1 MDKKLNIDKNTAIED
16 LIEENPE
23 MNDVLYEYGLYCG
36 NCFAAGW
43 DTLEE
48 GAKMHGL
55 EDDEIEELI
64 GELQRKADE
73 VKNAATEEKLAEKME

>member
-1 MDKKLNIDKNTAIED
+1 MKNNKINKNTGIEE
-16 LIEENPE
+16 LIESDPE
-23 MNDVLYEYGLYCG
+23 MNDILYEYGLYCG

-48 GAKMHGL
+48 GAKSHGL

-64 GELQRKADE
+64 QELNK
-73 VKNAATEEKLAEKME
+73 KAEKPKIEK

>member
-1 MDKKLNIDKNTAIED
+1 MTSKLQIDKDTAIED
-16 LIEENPE
+16 LIEESPE
-23 MNDVLYEYGLYCG
+23 MNDILYEYGLYCG

-64 GELQRKADE
+64 QELNKKADE
-73 VKNAATEEKLAEKME
+73 VKNSQNQEKN